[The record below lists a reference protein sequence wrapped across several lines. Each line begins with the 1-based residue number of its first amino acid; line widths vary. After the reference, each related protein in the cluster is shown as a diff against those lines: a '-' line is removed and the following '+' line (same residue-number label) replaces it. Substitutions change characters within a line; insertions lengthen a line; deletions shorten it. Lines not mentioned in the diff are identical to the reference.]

1 MKNTVSLD
9 RPPCFF
15 LSSDVGV
22 FCTYA
27 PTGTFMP
34 TGTPKLLVAG
44 AASSRHHFVTG
55 TAGSSKNLVAG
66 ATGGSNRLIPG
77 AARGACQNH
86 CRLLVPSCQILQC
99 HVNHPLFIIGTISN
113 DKPIVAGKPIF
124 VKCQYRIIDTP
135 SVSIIFM
142 TCFFDPYY
150 VV

>member
-44 AASSRHHFVTG
+44 AASRRHDLVAG
-55 TAGSSKNLVAG
+55 TASGRQNLIPGTASHGHNLVAG
-66 ATGGSNRLIPG
+66 SAGGAG
-77 AARGACQNH
+77 QVHGC
-86 CRLLVPSCQILQC
+86 LLVPCC
-99 HVNHPLFIIGTISN
+99 
-113 DKPIVAGKPIF
+113 
-124 VKCQYRIIDTP
+124 
-135 SVSIIFM
+135 
-142 TCFFDPYY
+142 
-150 VV
+150 

>member
-44 AASSRHHFVTG
+44 AASRRHDLVAGAASRRHDLVAG
-55 TAGSSKNLVAG
+55 TASGRQYLIPGTASHGHNLVAG
-66 ATGGSNRLIPG
+66 SAGGAGQIHG
-77 AARGACQNH
+77 C
-86 CRLLVPSCQILQC
+86 LLVPCC
-99 HVNHPLFIIGTISN
+99 
-113 DKPIVAGKPIF
+113 
-124 VKCQYRIIDTP
+124 
-135 SVSIIFM
+135 
-142 TCFFDPYY
+142 
-150 VV
+150 